1 MTDPAIPEPV
11 KWQRDD
17 FSNINEPFEDD
28 HWGRKQFAEHLTGYV
43 QRMKVGATIAID
55 AEWGAGKTWFV
66 QHWKRHL
73 INEGHAVAYIDA
85 FANDYIDDPFLLIA
99 TEIANQ
105 VEKQEAGAG
114 ESLKDKAVSVYHA
127 MLPSLPK
134 LIFSA
139 AMTLMGAGLLAQSV
153 TETVGNIQDATGDF
167 GEKFA
172 EEMNER
178 MKEQLEEKVQN
189 YEADKRTL
197 ESFKQQLTDAASN
210 LNKPLVFIIDELDR
224 CKPEFSIRLIERIK
238 HFFEIPNIVFVL
250 AIHKKQLCESIN
262 SYYGFKSENQYLDKF
277 IDFSFKLSSEN
288 NFEENSRK
296 QIISLINNLGLTE
309 MTDATD
315 SRLFQ
320 ICNFLCKINKPT
332 PRQLKSILNKF
343 SLLSYRNG
351 LRFKNDVLLIC
362 LFLKETGRESEIK
375 DFKFVDRIVKEVIFY
390 SEQDTSGDEFKP
402 NNLRLQ
408 IESNLNH
415 YSARFGISDFLAS
428 LLTSFCSMTIYSDE
442 AKKLDAQRADT
453 VSFLPDDSRNAYK
466 ALDQAWLDYIQRGTL

>member
-17 FSNINEPFEDD
+17 FSNIDEPFADD

-73 INEGHAVAYIDA
+73 IKGGHAVAYIDA

-114 ESLKDKAVSVYHA
+114 RSLKDKAVSVYHA

-153 TETVGNIQDATGDF
+153 TETIGSIKETTGDF

-172 EEMNER
+172 EEINER
-178 MKEQLEEKVQN
+178 MKEQLEAKVQN
-189 YEADKRTL
+189 HEADKRTL
-197 ESFKQQLTDAASN
+197 ESFKQQLTDAASK
-210 LNKPLVFIIDELDR
+210 LDKPLVFIIDELDR

-250 AIHKKQLCESIN
+250 AIHKKQLCESID
-262 SYYGFKSENQYLDKF
+262 SYYGFKGENQYLEKF
-277 IDFSFKLSSEN
+277 IDFSFKLSSGN
-288 NFEENSRK
+288 NFEENSIK
-296 QIISLINNLGLTE
+296 QIVSLIENLGLTKE
-309 MTDATD
+309 GEEA
-315 SRLFQ
+315 SEGRLFQ
-320 ICNFLCKINKPT
+320 MCNFLCKINRPT
-332 PRQLKSILNKF
+332 PRQLNSTLNKF
-343 SLLSYRNG
+343 SLLSNENKLG
-351 LRFKNDVLLIC
+351 FKNDVLLIC

-375 DFKFVDRIVKEVIFY
+375 DFKFFDKIVKEMIY
-390 SEQDTSGDEFKP
+390 WTGDLLQPDELKP
-402 NNLRLQ
+402 NNISEQIRRRLSRD
-408 IESNLNH
+408 E
-415 YSARFGISDFLAS
+415 FGFSPAIAP
-428 LLTSFCSMTIYSDE
+428 LLTAFAPVAQYKDDKARKE
-442 AKKLDAQRADT
+442 AQESAAFDFVPIRAGD
-453 VSFLPDDSRNAYK
+453 AYK